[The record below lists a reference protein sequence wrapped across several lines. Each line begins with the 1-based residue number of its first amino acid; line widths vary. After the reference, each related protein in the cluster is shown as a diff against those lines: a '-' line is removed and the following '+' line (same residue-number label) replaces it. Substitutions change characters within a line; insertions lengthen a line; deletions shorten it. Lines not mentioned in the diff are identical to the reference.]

1 MRAIVGQAWCAAVH
15 GVEKSWAQWATELNW
30 CWSWS
35 SNTLAISCKESTL
48 EKTLMLGKIEG
59 KRGMKQERTRWLDSI
74 TDSTDMNF
82 SKFLEIVKNS
92 TGVLQF
98 MGSQRVRHRLCNN
111 LKRSKINHKL
121 AEDSWASCFHPWV
134 WKIPWRR
141 AWQPTSVFLP
151 GESPWIE
158 EPGRLQSM
166 VSQRD
171 GHDWATK
178 HSTA

>member
-74 TDSTDMNF
+74 TDSTDMNL
-82 SKFLEIVKNS
+82 SKFWEIVEDRAAWCATVHGVAKNWTQLSEWTTTTCHGQSGNQAVNFFCQVGILVS
-92 TGVLQF
+92 TKLLKAY
-98 MGSQRVRHRLCNN
+98 GSEYCL
-111 LKRSKINHKL
+111 
-121 AEDSWASCFHPWV
+121 
-134 WKIPWRR
+134 
-141 AWQPTSVFLP
+141 
-151 GESPWIE
+151 
-158 EPGRLQSM
+158 
-166 VSQRD
+166 
-171 GHDWATK
+171 
-178 HSTA
+178 